1 MGPREASHL
10 RAPAASSSEP
20 PSGLAPGDLITVAQ
34 ALQLLPVG
42 RATLY
47 RLVAEGTLPAVRV
60 ASLGSRRGRVLV
72 VRAGL
77 EAYVAGLRAPPVPRP
92 AARRG
97 ACVDVDALRSRVL
110 GGGTRGGAP
119 RGRAVPGTWETR

>member
-1 MGPREASHL
+1 MSKSRWPTAAEVSPG
-10 RAPAASSSEP
+10 APARGTEP
-20 PSGLAPGDLITVAQ
+20 RGEPGPLQPGDLLSVVQ

-60 ASLGSRRGRVLV
+60 ASLGSRRGRILV

-77 EAYVAGLRAPPVPRP
+77 EAYVEGLRARAVTRP
-92 AARRG
+92 AGRG
-97 ACVDVDALRSRVL
+97 GLALDVDALRSRIL
-110 GGGTRGGAP
+110 
-119 RGRAVPGTWETR
+119 GRAVPSPAGRG